1 LQEETKVAIM
11 NTQLGTWLMLEH
23 ALTHNFDVE
32 VVTQQTIDTRH
43 RYSYADM
50 AKRTYQLMNALDSL
64 GLERGDRVGTL
75 AWNNY
80 RHLECYFAVP
90 CTERILHTLNA
101 RLSPEDLAYIIND
114 AEDRV
119 IFAEPELVEA
129 LEKISNQI
137 PSVQLVVVMGDDR
150 NLPKSGSFQMV
161 SYESLIAP
169 HKEDYPYREIDENTP
184 AGLCYTSG
192 TTGQPKGALYTH
204 RSTYLHAMG
213 CGSAAGMSI
222 GPSDAVLPVV
232 PMFHANAW
240 GMVYAAV
247 SVGAKLV
254 FAYPHLHPESFVR
267 LLRDEEV
274 TISAGVPT
282 VWIQV
287 AEELSRSQIKLPNLR
302 EIVSGGSQPPK
313 PLIARYRDEFNIPII
328 QAWGMTETSP
338 LASTAR
344 PKHHL
349 RSLPKDELLDKVY
362 SQGGIP
368 LPGITISLRGDDG
381 AEVPADGQHMGNL
394 FVKGAWVID
403 SYFKGK
409 GKDSFSGDGYFATG
423 DVAIKNSEGY
433 FVIAD
438 RTKDLVKS
446 GGEWISSVAMEGAI
460 MGMEQVA
467 EAAVVAVPDE
477 KWQERPVACIVPKPG
492 CNITLE
498 EVREHLIKEGF
509 PKWQLPDRV
518 EIIDAVPRTSV
529 GKFDKKVLRSQITN

>member
-1 LQEETKVAIM
+1 MAIM
-11 NTQLGTWLMLEH
+11 NTQLGTWLMLDH
-23 ALTHNFDVE
+23 VLTHNFDVE
-32 VVTQQTIDTRH
+32 IVTQYSIEGKH
-43 RYSYADM
+43 RYTYAEM
-50 AKRTYQLMNALDSL
+50 AKRTFQLMNALDEL
-64 GLERGDRVGTL
+64 NLDRGARVGTL

-101 RLSPEDLAYIIND
+101 RLAPEDLLFIIND
-114 AEDRV
+114 AEDQV
-119 IFAEPELVEA
+119 IFVEPELVEV
-129 LEKISNQI
+129 LEKIASSI
-137 PSVQLVVVMGDDR
+137 PSVRLVIVMGDESTV
-150 NLPKSGSFQMV
+150 PKESQFKII
-161 SYESLIAP
+161 SYETLISRQPTIYA
-169 HKEDYPYREIDENTP
+169 YREIDENTP

-204 RSTYLHAMG
+204 RSTYLHAIA

-240 GMVYAAV
+240 GMVYAAI
-247 SVGAKLV
+247 SVGAKVV
-254 FAYPHLHPESFVR
+254 FSYPHLHPESFVK
-267 LLRDEEV
+267 LLQDEEV
-274 TISAGVPT
+274 TITGGVPT
-282 VWIQV
+282 VWIQI
-287 AEELSRSQIKLPNLR
+287 ADELRRSKVTLPHLR

-313 PLIARYRDEFNIPII
+313 PLIARYRDEFGISIV

-338 LASTAR
+338 LASIAR

-349 RSLPKDELLDKVY
+349 KHLSKDKLLDNVL

-368 LPGITISLRGDDG
+368 LPGIRIELRDDQG
-381 AEVPADGQHMGNL
+381 EEVPFDAQSMGNL
-394 FVKGAWVID
+394 YVRGAWVVD
-403 SYFKGK
+403 SYFKGRSPE
-409 GKDSFSGDGYFATG
+409 SFTSDGYFATG
-423 DVAIKNSEGY
+423 DVAIGNQDGY

-460 MGMEQVA
+460 MGMEQVL
-467 EAAVVAVPDE
+467 EAAVVAVADE
-477 KWQERPVACIVPKPG
+477 KWQERPVACIVLKP
-492 CNITLE
+492 NATITLE
-498 EVREHLIKEGF
+498 QVKDHLLTHGF
-509 PKWQLPDRV
+509 SKWQLPDRI

>member
-1 LQEETKVAIM
+1 MAIM
-11 NTQLGTWLMLEH
+11 NTQLGTWLLLDH

-32 VVTQQTIDTRH
+32 IVTQYSVTERH
-43 RYSYADM
+43 RYTYADM
-50 AKRTYQLMNALDSL
+50 TKRSFQLMNALDD
-64 GLERGDRVGTL
+64 LELAKGSRVGTL

-90 CTERILHTLNA
+90 CTELILHTLNA
-101 RLSPEDLAYIIND
+101 RLSPEDLAFIIND
-114 AEDRV
+114 ADDEV
-119 IFAEPELVEA
+119 IFTEPELLDS
-129 LEKISNQI
+129 LEKIAQLI
-137 PSVQLVVVMGDDR
+137 PSVKLVIVMGDDSV
-150 NLPKSGSFQMV
+150 LPETSALNVK
-161 SYESLIAP
+161 SYESLIRSQP
-169 HKEDYPYREIDENTP
+169 STYRYREIEENTP

-192 TTGQPKGALYTH
+192 TTGQPKGAMYTH
-204 RSTYLHAMG
+204 RSTYLHAMA

-254 FAYPHLHPESFVR
+254 FAYPHLHPESFVK
-267 LLRDEEV
+267 LLQEEEV
-274 TISAGVPT
+274 TVTGGVPT
-282 VWIQV
+282 VWIQI
-287 AEELSRSQIKLPNLR
+287 ADELHRTKTKLPHLR

-313 PLIARYRDEFNIPII
+313 PLIARYRDEFGISIV

-349 RSLPKDELLDKVY
+349 RHLPKDQLLDEVL

-368 LPGITISLRGDDG
+368 LPGVRVALRDDQGD
-381 AEVPADGQHMGNL
+381 EVPFDGNSMGNL
-394 FVKGAWVID
+394 YVKGAWVVD
-403 SYFKGK
+403 SYFKGRSPE
-409 GKDSFSGDGYFATG
+409 SFKNDGYFATG
-423 DVAIKNSEGY
+423 DVAIGNGRGY
-433 FVIAD
+433 FLIAD

-467 EAAVVAVPDE
+467 EAAVVAMADE
-477 KWQERPVACIVPKPG
+477 KWQERPVACIVLKPDA
-492 CNITLE
+492 NVTLE
-498 EVREHLIKEGF
+498 EVRDHLRSHGF
-509 PKWQLPDRV
+509 QKWQLPDRL
-518 EIIDAVPRTSV
+518 EIISAVPRTSV
-529 GKFDKKVLRSQITN
+529 GKFDKKALRSQISN